1 MDGTSQPGLPI
12 EDIMVR
18 LADEGIPVRAI
29 ARASRVPSSDV
40 YELLKG
46 AVLQGAI
53 LELPRDDWP
62 IGTKRNARTTFQ
74 GTPFELEE
82 ALKFACVR
90 FFKASRMEAAILSQM
105 LRRNEVTK
113 QQLHTA
119 IEQNRA
125 TKNQDETDPKMVDV
139 MICKLRKRLK
149 PHNITIDTM
158 WGIGYAISAVN
169 RDRTFTI
176 LNSLPAGEGGPE

>member
-113 QQLHTA
+113 QQLHHTL
-119 IEQNRA
+119 EQNRP
-125 TKNQDETDPKMVDV
+125 TQGKEETDPKMVDV
-139 MICKLRKRLK
+139 MICKLRKKLT
-149 PHNITIDTM
+149 PHGIAIETV
-158 WGIGYAISAVN
+158 WGLGYLISPAH
-169 RDRTFTI
+169 RETALQL
-176 LNSLPAGEGGPE
+176 LNGLLTEPAQ